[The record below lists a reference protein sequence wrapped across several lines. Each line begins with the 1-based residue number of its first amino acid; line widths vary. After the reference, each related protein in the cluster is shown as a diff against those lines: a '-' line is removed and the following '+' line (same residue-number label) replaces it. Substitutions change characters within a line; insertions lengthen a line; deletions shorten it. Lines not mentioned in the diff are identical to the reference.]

1 MMSKKIAF
9 ICSVESYRLSEAHF
23 FKDLCLV
30 PILLGEY
37 LNYDVTIVTSELN
50 ESVLHQTF
58 PSVKFQHISFEGSFE
73 ANMNAYLMEHAQDID
88 IVFAIGPYP
97 SYLSMLKTYKHY
109 NPNGKIY
116 MKLDVNRFWL
126 SRLLTYSYFEELL
139 QLCDLVTSEC
149 ESIQTEINRMLNL
162 DVKLIPNGYYEF
174 FSTEPVAFEEKK
186 NRILT
191 VGRLDAPEK
200 QIKLAVQAF
209 LAAELADWEFRLVG
223 PMSEEFRQELHELLE
238 GSPFAAQVIILG
250 PVYDKYLLEQEYRQ
264 AKIFCLTSIVECY
277 AHVFAEAAKN
287 GCYIISTNVDGASD
301 ITQNQRFGKIH
312 PTYDWEHIALEL
324 KQTAA
329 QEELLIT
336 TCDELQKFA
345 RSELNWPFIIKKIA
359 SFLDEEVVE

>member
-1 MMSKKIAF
+1 MAKKIAF

-30 PILLGEY
+30 PILLGDY
-37 LNYDVTIVTSELN
+37 LQYDVTILTSELN
-50 ESVLHQTF
+50 ESVLHETF
-58 PSVKFQHISFEGSFE
+58 PSVTFQPIPFEGDFE
-73 ANMNAYLMEHAQDID
+73 ANMNAYLKEHAKEID
-88 IVFAIGPYP
+88 IAFAIGPYP
-97 SYLSMLKTYKHY
+97 SYLSMFKTYRQC

-126 SRLLTYSYFEELL
+126 SRLLTYAYFEELL

-149 ESIQTEINRMLNL
+149 APIQAEINCILNA
-162 DVKLIPNGYYEF
+162 DVKLIPNGFYEHF
-174 FSTEPVAFEEKK
+174 HTEPVPFMEKK

-200 QIKLAVQAF
+200 QVKLAVKAF
-209 LAAELADWEFRLVG
+209 LAAALSNWEFRLVG
-223 PMSEEFRQELHELLE
+223 PMSENFRQEIFEMLE
-238 GSPFAAQVIILG
+238 GSPFADQVILLG
-250 PVYDKYLLEQEYRQ
+250 PIYDKYLLEQEYRQ
-264 AKIFCLTSIVECY
+264 AKIFCLTSTVECY

-324 KQTAA
+324 KKTAA
-329 QEELLIT
+329 QEDVLAD
-336 TCDELQKFA
+336 TCDKLQTFA
-345 RSELNWPFIIKKIA
+345 RAELNWNVLVKKIA
-359 SFLDEEVVE
+359 DLLDEKRAV

>member
-1 MMSKKIAF
+1 MSKRIAF
-9 ICSVESYRLSEAHF
+9 ICSVESYRLSEAHI

-37 LNYDVTIVTSELN
+37 LNCDVTIVTTELN

-58 PSVKFQHISFEGSFE
+58 PSVNFQYIPFEGGYE
-73 ANMNAYLMEHAQDID
+73 ENMNAYLMEHAQDID
-88 IVFAIGPYP
+88 IVFTIGPYP
-97 SYLSMLKTYKHY
+97 SYLSMLKTYKQY

-149 ESIQTEINRMLNL
+149 EPIRTEINRVLNL

-174 FSTEPVAFEEKK
+174 FPTEPVSFEEKK

-200 QIKLAVQAF
+200 QIKLAVRAF
-209 LAAELADWEFRLVG
+209 LTAELADWEFRLVG
-223 PMSEEFRQELHELLE
+223 PMSDVFRRELQEILE
-238 GSPFAAQVIILG
+238 GNPFASQVIFLG
-250 PVYDKYLLEQEYRQ
+250 PIYDKHLLEQEYRQ
-264 AKIFCLTSIVECY
+264 AKIFCLTSTVECY

-312 PTYDWEHIALEL
+312 PTYDWENIGLEL
-324 KQTAA
+324 KQAA
-329 QEELLIT
+329 TQEELLAY
-336 TCDELQKFA
+336 TCDALQKFA
-345 RSELNWPFIIKKIA
+345 RSELNWKYIVKKVA
-359 SFLDEEVVE
+359 SYLDEEVVK

>member
-1 MMSKKIAF
+1 MSKKIAF
-9 ICSVESYRLSEAHF
+9 ICSVESYKLSEAHI

-37 LNYDVTIVTSELN
+37 LNYDVTIVTSEFN

-58 PSVKFQHISFEGSFE
+58 PFVKFQHIPFEGSFE
-73 ANMNAYLMEHAQDID
+73 ENMNAYLKEHAQEID
-88 IVFAIGPYP
+88 IAFAIGPYP
-97 SYLSMLKTYKHY
+97 SYLSMLKTYKQY

-126 SRLLTYSYFEELL
+126 SRLMTYSYFEELL
-139 QLCDLVTSEC
+139 HLCDLVTSEC
-149 ESIQTEINRMLNL
+149 EPIQTQINSALNL
-162 DVKLIPNGYYEF
+162 DVKLIPNGYYEYF
-174 FSTEPVAFEEKK
+174 PTVPVSFEQKK

-200 QIKLAVQAF
+200 QIKMAVTSF

-223 PMSEEFRQELHELLE
+223 PMSEKFRQELHEMLE
-238 GSPFAAQVIILG
+238 GSAYADQVIILG
-250 PVYDKYLLEQEYRQ
+250 PIYDKYLLEQEYRL
-264 AKIFCLTSIVECY
+264 AKIFCLTSTVECH

-312 PTYDWEHIALEL
+312 PTYDWEHIGLEL
-324 KQTAA
+324 KNAA
-329 QEELLIT
+329 TQEQVLSH

-345 RSELNWPFIIKKIA
+345 RTELNWKVIVKKIA
-359 SFLDEEVVE
+359 GLLDEERAD